1 MDTAWSLAV
10 PTTTSYCGMCVL
22 KTWLVLSWRKSLSSW
37 GEAFITSHHLCF
49 TIQSRSLPLQHFS
62 KQECYLRRHQ
72 RAQPWRHQVGHPG
85 HDLERSEGGRL
96 RKRCLDTPRKETNN
110 ILNKV
115 AEFLHR
121 GMQVALAIQKETGKL
136 LKNFLPAAEHNA
148 DLAVSLSS
156 Q

>member
-1 MDTAWSLAV
+1 M
-10 PTTTSYCGMCVL
+10 
-22 KTWLVLSWRKSLSSW
+22 
-37 GEAFITSHHLCF
+37 
-49 TIQSRSLPLQHFS
+49 
-62 KQECYLRRHQ
+62 
-72 RAQPWRHQVGHPG
+72 
-85 HDLERSEGGRL
+85 
-96 RKRCLDTPRKETNN
+96 
-110 ILNKV
+110 LNPV